1 MKTNEEKLE
10 MFHKDGMMFLILG
23 CLISAD
29 NLINVDSCEKA
40 LAEMKRFKEALP
52 NTNIEDDAKKKY
64 EELMNKG
71 LEIIER
77 DLNQFKM
84 ETDG

>member
-52 NTNIEDDAKKKY
+52 NTNIEEEAKKKY

-77 DLNQFKM
+77 DLNQLSI
-84 ETDG
+84 D

>member
-29 NLINVDSCEKA
+29 NLIDVDSCEKA
-40 LAEMKRFKEALP
+40 LKEMKLFKEALP

>member
-40 LAEMKRFKEALP
+40 LAELKRVKEALP
-52 NTNIEDDAKKKY
+52 NTNIEEEAKKKY

>member
-10 MFHKDGMMFLILG
+10 RFHKDGMMFLILG

-52 NTNIEDDAKKKY
+52 NTNIEEEAKKKY